1 MNNEM
6 KIREEVYNKME
17 QEYNNFI
24 EKVKLKTL
32 EEIIQSSYEKVCKE
46 EILGDFYPEY
56 EHYDIQKIKALNKCE
71 EPLDEIYQEWLKD
84 DGGLHQAMEDS
95 IYDTLATLE
104 KEQKEKNKSR
114 ER

>member
-24 EKVKLKTL
+24 EKVKLKTP

-56 EHYDIQKIKALNKCE
+56 EH
-71 EPLDEIYQEWLKD
+71 
-84 DGGLHQAMEDS
+84 
-95 IYDTLATLE
+95 
-104 KEQKEKNKSR
+104 
-114 ER
+114 